1 MQPTLREDRDRDWR
15 DIVHPEVFFLTLLS
29 ASLHLFPK
37 MVHQSECYSKALVT
51 VKNLVT
57 APKNKAIE
65 GK

>member
-1 MQPTLREDRDRDWR
+1 MQSTLREDRDEDWR
-15 DIVHPEVFFLTLLS
+15 YIVLPEVFFLTLLS

>member
-1 MQPTLREDRDRDWR
+1 MQPKLREDRDRDWR
-15 DIVHPEVFFLTLLS
+15 DTVHPEVFFLTLLS

-57 APKNKAIE
+57 APKNKFL
-65 GK
+65 

>member
-1 MQPTLREDRDRDWR
+1 MQPTLREDRDEDWR
-15 DIVHPEVFFLTLLS
+15 YIVLPEVFFLTLLS

>member
-1 MQPTLREDRDRDWR
+1 MQPTLREDRDEDWR
-15 DIVHPEVFFLTLLS
+15 YIVLPEVFFLTLLS

-37 MVHQSECYSKALVT
+37 MVHQSECYSKALVM

>member
-15 DIVHPEVFFLTLLS
+15 YIVLPEVFFLTLLS

-37 MVHQSECYSKALVT
+37 MVHQSECYSEALVT

-57 APKNKAIE
+57 APKNRAIE
-65 GK
+65 GE